1 MEDSDRAVLV
11 STNGET
17 PTVKRTN
24 SQRRSLAR
32 RKILLL
38 NNLDS
43 DIIATGDPIKTAC
56 HGSADHDDGLDMS
69 GTSECGQNSDSTG
82 NRESGF
88 STLSS
93 DSTVSTVTSD
103 ETLATENQS
112 MSSWSSA
119 DTEKSET
126 MPTAAAAAAGD
137 DDTVWVSSPGDSG
150 IHVTRISVTSDDI
163 NDSGTDRDTDIA
175 DRVIARL
182 AQDSNLVKRL
192 YSVCDLWLGVL
203 VAMVTSAS
211 QFPWKEK
218 KKNTVSGIVYHLQS
232 LQSSCLAKVLPGRWI
247 EQYYNTS
254 QIHPLFTWKNKICYQ
269 RNNAT
274 KETMYNSGIN
284 NVQLYS
290 GTVLVV

>member
-1 MEDSDRAVLV
+1 MSSFESSPKASHKAIQRESPKRHTYHISPREQDPSAPSRLQRKPSKKRHIAGLFFRKKSQKCRKATTSFPQQQQNMEDSDRAVLV

-192 YSVCDLWLGVL
+192 YSVCDL
-203 VAMVTSAS
+203 
-211 QFPWKEK
+211 
-218 KKNTVSGIVYHLQS
+218 
-232 LQSSCLAKVLPGRWI
+232 
-247 EQYYNTS
+247 
-254 QIHPLFTWKNKICYQ
+254 
-269 RNNAT
+269 
-274 KETMYNSGIN
+274 
-284 NVQLYS
+284 
-290 GTVLVV
+290 